1 MNVNDLVSFCDS
13 NWVCPK
19 CGMACGN
26 VCMGHCLKCLGH
38 IHKVG
43 TSDRTY
49 NCGNIAF
56 CYTCKYIYKYS
67 SEIFHILEI
76 LGKILKRAQRIR
88 AASIGCGPASEL
100 FGLCTHRDLYDMN
113 YRIEYDG
120 FEKNDIWKPIH
131 DKIKQMD
138 DIDTISFHYGNVF
151 DYYDGSV
158 PYPNLLILNY
168 VISDIVRQSSIEE
181 IEQFLNSLTSLIS
194 SMLPGSF
201 VVINDINLGR
211 DQKESRYYYSV
222 IIDKLAEVGVQT
234 HPLKF
239 HFPSSRLYYFPYGV
253 KVQNNN
259 IVQPI
264 PDHIERKYNPWDECR
279 SAVLIFRK
287 EN

>member
-19 CGMACGN
+19 CEITCGN

-76 LGKILKRAQRIR
+76 LGNILKRAKRIR

-100 FGLCTHRDLYDMN
+100 FGLCIHRDLYKMS
-113 YRIEYDG
+113 YSIEYDG
-120 FEKNDIWKPIH
+120 FEKIDIWKPVH

-138 DIDTISFHYGNVF
+138 VIDTISFHYGNVF

-181 IEQFLNSLTSLIS
+181 IEQFLNSLITLIS
-194 SMLPGSF
+194 SMSCGSF

-211 DQKESRYYYSV
+211 NQKESRYYYSE
-222 IIDKLAEVGVQT
+222 ILDKLAKVGVQT
-234 HPLKF
+234 RPFKL
-239 HFPSSRLYYFPYGV
+239 HFPSSRQYYYPYGV

-259 IVQPI
+259 IVQSI

-279 SAVLIFRK
+279 SAALIFRK

>member
-19 CGMACGN
+19 CGMACDN
-26 VCMGHCLKCLGH
+26 ECMGHCLKCLEH

-49 NCGNIAF
+49 NCRNIAF

-76 LGKILKRAQRIR
+76 LGNILRQAKKVR

-100 FGLCTHRDLYDMN
+100 FGLCMHRESYKMSYGIDYN
-113 YRIEYDG
+113 G

-131 DKIKQMD
+131 DIIKQLD
-138 DIDTISFHYGNVF
+138 VVDSINFHYCNVF
-151 DYYDGSV
+151 NYYNGIV

-168 VISDIVRQSSIEE
+168 VISDIVRQSSTEE
-181 IEQFLNSLTSLIS
+181 IEQFLDSLISLIS
-194 SMLPGSF
+194 SMSRGSF

-211 DQKESRYYYSV
+211 NQKESRYYYSV
-222 IIDKLAEVGVQT
+222 IIDKLAKVGVQT
-234 HPLKF
+234 RPLCL
-239 HFPSSRLYYFPYGV
+239 HFPSSRQFYFHYGNEV
-253 KVQNNN
+253 KYNG
-259 IVQPI
+259 IVQVI
-264 PDHIERKYNPWDECR
+264 PENIERKYDPWDECR
-279 SAVLIFRK
+279 SAALIFRK